1 MALAQRTFAD
11 DSSQPSEKEQFDPSG
26 GVFRLF
32 LMLLVSRLPNYTCDM
47 GLYNDRILPHLV
59 NWAMRDRHF
68 EPYRER
74 VVSAAE
80 GRVLEIGMG
89 SGLNLTFYPYRV
101 HEVLG
106 LEPSERLLAMTR
118 KAAGRSGLNVSLIE
132 GSAEAIPLD
141 RNSMD
146 TVVMTWTLCTIPD
159 ASGALREMRRVL
171 RTSGQLLF
179 VEHGLAPET
188 NIRKWQHR
196 LTPFWKRIAGGC
208 HLNRPIR
215 ELIENA
221 GFEITE
227 IDTRYM
233 EGPKPMTFLYRG
245 RARPK

>member
-1 MALAQRTFAD
+1 
-11 DSSQPSEKEQFDPSG
+11 
-26 GVFRLF
+26 
-32 LMLLVSRLPNYTCDM
+32 
-47 GLYNDRILPHLV
+47 
-59 NWAMRDRHF
+59 
-68 EPYRER
+68 
-74 VVSAAE
+74 
-80 GRVLEIGMG
+80 
-89 SGLNLTFYPYRV
+89 
-101 HEVLG
+101 
-106 LEPSERLLAMTR
+106 MTR
-118 KAAGRSGLNVSLIE
+118 KAAGRSGLNVRLIE

-159 ASGALREMRRVL
+159 ASGALREIRRVL
-171 RTSGQLLF
+171 RNSGQLLF

-188 NIRKWQHR
+188 KIRKWQHR

-227 IDTRYM
+227 IDTGYM